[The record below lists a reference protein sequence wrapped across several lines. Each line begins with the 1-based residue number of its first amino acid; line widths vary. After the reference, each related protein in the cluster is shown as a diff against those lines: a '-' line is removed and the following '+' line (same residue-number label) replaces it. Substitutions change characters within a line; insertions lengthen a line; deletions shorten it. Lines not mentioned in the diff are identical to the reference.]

1 MAQKTIGDFQLV
13 EKLTSNYKYTKYK
26 CNIYKAVNK
35 KNSKL
40 YIVREIPNNS
50 LNYNVKEKLINLI
63 DSLSKLNSDNIVKI
77 KCKMTS
83 NNNTYIISEFTNGSS
98 LSTFLGFFYGN
109 NKKPLSEIFIQ
120 KAIRQIISGIEFIKD
135 NNNILLKDIT
145 LFNIFLNFDEHENKI
160 KNGKMP
166 PRINYSDIKLDK
178 EAISLKIGIFNPKTI
193 EMIESGFGPMIAWD
207 PLYSPPETA
216 KSKGSILAKSQDIK
230 QYIWMLGIITYI
242 LLIGREPFRGKTKE
256 EVKNKVIEG
265 KYTLPKK
272 LQASVEII
280 KFISE
285 LLQYD
290 PDKRSDLSKI
300 KEHPFLK
307 NKVETFQFIEL
318 DENIEVD
325 ARDSHKALKSILIN
339 EGEFDEREFRQEN
352 SLVGELRKKIEEEN
366 KKIETIKK
374 ETENIKKETKL
385 IDEENAE
392 KDRKLKEL
400 EINKLKEEIMKLRMD
415 NENKIKEY
423 EKKLNETKNLTHEF

>member
-1 MAQKTIGDFQLV
+1 MAQKTLGDFTLV
-13 EKLTSNYKYTKYK
+13 EKLTSNYQYTKYK

-98 LSTFLGFFYGN
+98 LSKFLGFFYGN
-109 NKKPLSEIFIQ
+109 NNKPLSEIFIQ

-135 NNNILLKDIT
+135 NNNVLFKDIT
-145 LFNIFLNFDEHENKI
+145 LDNIFINFDEHENKI
-160 KNGKMP
+160 KNVKEP
-166 PRINYSDIKLDK
+166 PKINYSDINIDK
-178 EAISLKIGIFNPKTI
+178 EEISFKIGIFNTNTI
-193 EMIESGFGPMIAWD
+193 EMIKSGRGPNIAMNS
-207 PLYSPPETA
+207 LYIPPEIA
-216 KSKGSILAKSQDIK
+216 NSKSSKVVKSQDIK
-230 QYIWMLGIITYI
+230 QYTWMLGVITYK
-242 LLIGREPFRGKTKE
+242 LLIGREPFLGKE
-256 EVKNKVIEG
+256 DELDNKVIEG

-423 EKKLNETKNLTHEF
+423 EKKLNETKNLIYEF